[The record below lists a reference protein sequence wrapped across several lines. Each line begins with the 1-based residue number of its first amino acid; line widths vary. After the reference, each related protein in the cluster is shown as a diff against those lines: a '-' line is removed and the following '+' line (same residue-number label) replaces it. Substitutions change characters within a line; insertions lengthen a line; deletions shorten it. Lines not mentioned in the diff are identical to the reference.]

1 MVTEMNIRRVMMR
14 DRLYELLS
22 IIYQNCYK
30 WINSLLNKIYDKKR
44 LIIIIHLS
52 NSIKIFTTDDD
63 ENEKLKTPY

>member
-1 MVTEMNIRRVMMR
+1 MR

-52 NSIKIFTTDDD
+52 NAIKIFTTDDD
-63 ENEKLKTPY
+63 EDEKLKTPY

>member
-30 WINSLLNKIYDKKR
+30 WINSLLNKIYDKKL
-44 LIIIIHLS
+44 LIITIHLR
-52 NSIKIFTTDDD
+52 NAIKIFTTDDD
-63 ENEKLKTPY
+63 EDEKLKTPY

>member
-52 NSIKIFTTDDD
+52 NAIKIFTTDDD
-63 ENEKLKTPY
+63 EDEKLKTPY